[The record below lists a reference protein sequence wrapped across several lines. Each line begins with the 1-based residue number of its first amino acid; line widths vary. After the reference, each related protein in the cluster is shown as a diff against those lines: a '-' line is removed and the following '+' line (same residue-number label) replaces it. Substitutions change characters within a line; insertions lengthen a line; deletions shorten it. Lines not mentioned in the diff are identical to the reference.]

1 MRRTSGSL
9 VGDGKIRR
17 RPCAHQYVSFLKYT
31 VRELTQ
37 NSAGLYCLAFTTYA
51 NVHWIAPIIST
62 IPFGTGMCYIF
73 TSTFTY
79 LTVAYRHLA
88 AEALTGNAVMRTM
101 FAAAFPLFSTG
112 MYNTLGTVG
121 ATALLAGLMTV
132 MAPLPCV
139 FPNHHCDYLR

>member
-1 MRRTSGSL
+1 MRRTSRSL
-9 VGDGKIRR
+9 ARDGKIRR
-17 RPCAHQYVSFLKYT
+17 RSCTHQYVSFLKHM

-139 FPNHHCDYLR
+139 FPIHHCDHLR